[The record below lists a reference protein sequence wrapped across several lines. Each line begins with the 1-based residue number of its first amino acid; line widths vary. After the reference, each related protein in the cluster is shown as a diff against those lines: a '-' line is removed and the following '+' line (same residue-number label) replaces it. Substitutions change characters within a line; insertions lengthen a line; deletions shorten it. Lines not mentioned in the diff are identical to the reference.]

1 MSSDG
6 VGVSVEVERER
17 LRERY
22 RRERDKRIRPE
33 GTAQYVK
40 LDPFSEF
47 LRDPFTPHVERGAV
61 SREVDVL
68 IVGGGFGGLTAG
80 SLLRKAG
87 QMDLAIIEDAGDFGG
102 VWYWNR
108 YPGARC
114 DIESYIYLPLLEDLG
129 YMPTERYVRTDE
141 IWAYARRMGHHFD
154 LYKDAL
160 FQTRVTELRWD
171 EERERWAV
179 TTDRGDE
186 FSARFVV
193 LASGLMFSRPKLPGI
208 PGIESFGGHSFHT
221 SRWDYDYTGGD
232 NTGGLDGLAD
242 KRVALVGTGATAIQ
256 VVPRVAESAKELF
269 VFQRTPSIV
278 DSRDNGPTDAAWWE
292 SLTQGWQAD
301 RQRNFDLVLEGKS
314 HDRVLVQDQWKL
326 VWGRPDARS
335 LSPEATA
342 QAMDDMDFE
351 QMERIRRR
359 IADIVVDEK
368 TAAGLMPFYG
378 RFCKRPCFSD
388 EYLQTFNRPNVTLI
402 DTDGHGP
409 EHLSEFAV
417 HFGGTA
423 YEVDC
428 IIYATGFESFAKSPS
443 QSGRYNVIGRGG
455 VTLDDKWGG
464 ETFASLHGLYT
475 NGFPNMFVIG
485 SSRQSATTFNIP
497 YRMFI
502 QANHVVE
509 LITELSKSG
518 VTSMEVTRE
527 AELAWGDLQDSLR
540 GDADISKMVLDCTPG
555 YYNNEG
561 RADGGVPVVAAGYPG
576 GTIGFNEQIDSWRR
590 RGGFRED
597 FTLRGTP
604 A

>member
-1 MSSDG
+1 M
-6 VGVSVEVERER
+6 
-17 LRERY
+17 
-22 RRERDKRIRPE
+22 
-33 GTAQYVK
+33 
-40 LDPFSEF
+40 
-47 LRDPFTPHVERGAV
+47 
-61 SREVDVL
+61 
-68 IVGGGFGGLTAG
+68 
-80 SLLRKAG
+80 
-87 QMDLAIIEDAGDFGG
+87 
-102 VWYWNR
+102 
-108 YPGARC
+108 
-114 DIESYIYLPLLEDLG
+114 
-129 YMPTERYVRTDE
+129 
-141 IWAYARRMGHHFD
+141 
-154 LYKDAL
+154 
-160 FQTRVTELRWD
+160 
-171 EERERWAV
+171 

-186 FSARFVV
+186 ISARFVI

-208 PGIESFGGHSFHT
+208 PGIESFRGHSFHT
-221 SRWDYDYTGGD
+221 SRWDYNYTGGD

-242 KRVALVGTGATAIQ
+242 KRVALVGTGATAVQ
-256 VVPRVAESAKELF
+256 VVPRIAESAKELY
-269 VFQRTPSIV
+269 VFQRTPSII
-278 DSRDNGPTDAAWWE
+278 DSRDNGPTDAAWWAGLPE
-292 SLTQGWQAD
+292 GWQAD

-314 HDRVLVQDQWKL
+314 LDRVLVQDQWKT
-326 VWGRPDARS
+326 VWGRPDTRS
-335 LSPEATA
+335 MSPDAVA
-342 QAMDDMDFE
+342 QAMEDLDFE

-359 IADIVVDEK
+359 IADIVLDEK

-388 EYLQTFNRPNVTLI
+388 EYLQAFNRPNVTLI

-443 QSGRYNVIGRGG
+443 QSGRYNVIGRDG
-455 VTLDDKWGG
+455 VTLDHKWGG

-518 VTSMEVTRE
+518 VTSMDVTRE
-527 AELAWGDLQDSLR
+527 AELAWGELQDTLR
-540 GDADISKMVLDCTPG
+540 GDADISKAVLDCTPG

-576 GTIGFNEQIDSWRR
+576 GTIGFNEQIDSWRQ
-590 RGGFRED
+590 RGAFRED
-597 FTLRGTP
+597 FTLRSTP